1 MKKLLTIILILFSVS
16 CLSAKVNVNNK
27 KAEVK
32 SLNIETA
39 ALKDTINISNMVQKQ
54 IESARQKEIQIK
66 KINAEAAI
74 LPLVEENA
82 KSILGLN
89 PMPFLSSIY
98 FSKGFILIYAS
109 IFIALFIF
117 IKRVKNKKN
126 DSAQNLKNAIN
137 ILRNEVAVKKQNKK
151 LEKLRRK
158 IHASNQL
165 SNFGEQEIIKIAKK
179 LQISKDELLL
189 AVKIKS
195 HQLKN
200 NYSRKIY

>member
-39 ALKDTINISNMVQKQ
+39 TLKDTINISNMVQKQ

-179 LQISKDELLL
+179 LQISKGELLL